1 VELTTDNSPQAARIG
16 QTIQSMTKEAGFDVK
31 LRPTEFAT
39 ALDETD
45 AGRYQAF
52 QVGWS
57 GRVDPDGNLSNFHLS
72 EGSQNI
78 SRASDERIDD
88 LILQARTTTDTEQRK
103 QLYQQV
109 IRAVQERDSV
119 IYLWRL
125 KTYIG
130 ATKNVGGLNVY
141 ADSLIRVATAGFTS

>member
-1 VELTTDNSPQAARIG
+1 MVFDRGGYLYHGRVKALADAGVKTPVAVELTTDNSPQATRIG

-78 SRASDERIDD
+78 SRASDKHIDD
-88 LILQARTTTDTEQRK
+88 LILEARTTTDTAKRK
-103 QLYQQV
+103 ILADNARRFY
-109 IRAVQERDSV
+109 
-119 IYLWRL
+119 RL
-125 KTYIG
+125 E
-130 ATKNVGGLNVY
+130 
-141 ADSLIRVATAGFTS
+141 

>member
-1 VELTTDNSPQAARIG
+1 
-16 QTIQSMTKEAGFDVK
+16 MTKEAGFEVK

-39 ALDETD
+39 ALDESD

-57 GRVDPDGNLSNFHLS
+57 GRPDPDGNISNFHLS

-78 SRASDERIDD
+78 SRASDKHIDD
-88 LILQARTTTDTEQRK
+88 LILQARTETDTAKRK
-103 QLYQQV
+103 QLYEQV
-109 IRAVQERDSV
+109 IKAVQERDSV
-119 IYLWRL
+119 LYLWRQ

-130 ATKNVGGLNVY
+130 AAKNVGGLKVY
-141 ADSLIRVATAGFTS
+141 ADSLIRVTNAGLTG